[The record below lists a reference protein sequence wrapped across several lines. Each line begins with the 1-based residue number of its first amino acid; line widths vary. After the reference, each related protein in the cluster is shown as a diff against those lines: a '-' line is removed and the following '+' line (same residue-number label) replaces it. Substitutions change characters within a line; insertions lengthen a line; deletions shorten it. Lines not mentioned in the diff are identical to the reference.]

1 MSGWIEVIR
10 SRTPIGWLQLRRNRT
25 RFLIA
30 LCGIAFAD
38 LLMFMQL
45 GVLGAALDTSS
56 LFHNLLQADIVL
68 ISHEARDLQNS
79 GTIPRSRLY
88 QAESDQGIE
97 SGSPMYIGFLDW
109 RAPIT
114 NHRWSMMVIGTDPDV
129 PGVLLGNVQTE
140 KEILKQPDTVLFDRL
155 SRGDYKQTLQLLD
168 HGVSVKGEIN
178 RTSVYLAGTYK
189 LGAAF
194 GSDGSLIGSETTFL
208 HLFPSHSQRAI
219 TLGLLRVKPGQDATT
234 VAAALCR
241 KMSSDVHV
249 MTRGEFIQYARN
261 FQAESTPIGFIFGLG
276 TLMGFIVGMAMV
288 YQVLSTD
295 VADHL
300 PEYATLKAMGFTN
313 LYLLGIITEECLILA
328 TIGFLPGLAAGELLM
343 MVMHIA
349 TALPTSLPPSRMLLV
364 FALTLFLCLVS
375 GFIAAR
381 RLRTADPAEV
391 FA

>member
-1 MSGWIEVIR
+1 MKRWIETFR
-10 SRTPIGWLQLRRNRT
+10 NRTPIGWLQLRHNRT

-30 LCGIAFAD
+30 LGGIAFAD

-79 GTIPRSRLY
+79 GTIPRARLY
-88 QAESDQGIE
+88 QAQSEHGIR

-114 NHRWSMMVIGTDPDV
+114 NHRWSMMVIGTDPDD
-129 PGVLLGNVQTE
+129 PGVLLGNLQEE

-168 HGVSVKGEIN
+168 RGVPVKGEIN

-208 HLFPSHSQRAI
+208 HLFPAHSQRAI
-219 TLGLLRVKPGQDATT
+219 TLGLLRVQTGQDPAL
-234 VAAALCR
+234 VAASLR
-241 KMSSDVHV
+241 HKMSSDVHV
-249 MTRGEFIQYARN
+249 MTRAEFIQYARN
-261 FQAESTPIGFIFGLG
+261 FQAKSTPIGFIFGLG

-313 LYLLGIITEECLILA
+313 SYLLGIITEECLILA
-328 TIGFLPGLAAGELLM
+328 TIGFFPGLAAGELLM
-343 MVMHIA
+343 KVMHLA
-349 TALPTSLPPSRMLLV
+349 TALPTSLPLSRMLLV
-364 FALTLFLCLVS
+364 FGLTLFLCLVS
-375 GFIAAR
+375 GFVAAR